1 MNQGFKNCFTYL
13 LRVHIRIQG
22 FLYLLTDCVKMLRY
36 FFTKGADAE
45 LDICRVAEVICS
57 ARVRIPTF
65 CKKLILKNS
74 WLFEINTK
82 NLIQIYL
89 IF

>member
-45 LDICRVAEVICS
+45 LGLRRLSVLQGFEYRRS
-57 ARVRIPTF
+57 A
-65 CKKLILKNS
+65 KN
-74 WLFEINTK
+74 
-82 NLIQIYL
+82 
-89 IF
+89 

>member
-45 LDICRVAEVICS
+45 LDIS
-57 ARVRIPTF
+57 
-65 CKKLILKNS
+65 
-74 WLFEINTK
+74 
-82 NLIQIYL
+82 YL
-89 IF
+89 